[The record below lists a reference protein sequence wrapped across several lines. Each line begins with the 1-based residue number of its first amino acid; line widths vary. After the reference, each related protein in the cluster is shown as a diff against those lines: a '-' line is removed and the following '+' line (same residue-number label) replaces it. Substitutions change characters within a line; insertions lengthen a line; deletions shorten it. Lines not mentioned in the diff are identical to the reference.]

1 MSVVPNII
9 LGPPG
14 TGKTTTLLN
23 ILDEELKAETDPSR
37 IGYISFTRKA
47 AEEAVT
53 RACQRF
59 SYQRDQFP
67 YFRTIHSLCFRTLGL
82 RSSDILAGKKFF
94 EFADWA
100 GIRVTGRAW
109 SEDGLLTGFEPG
121 DRILFMENLAR
132 IREISL
138 RTQFDIDD
146 DFLTWNEVD
155 RVARSLA
162 VFKKKH
168 GLLDYTDMLTEFVR
182 SDIRVALDVLLVDE
196 SQDLSS
202 LQWRVVERL
211 AEGCRRV
218 VIAGDDDQAIYP
230 WAGAAVDQ
238 FIDMEGDV
246 RVLGQSW
253 RCPSSVQKMSGDLI
267 GQVRHRREKAWK
279 ARKGSRGTITRA
291 VDFADVDVTDPWQD
305 GQISP
310 PVLVLA
316 RNTYVLREQV
326 EPLLRAQGMVYEI
339 GGKSSLDLDALRAAE
354 TWEILRRG
362 DAVRLAE
369 VRDMYQYISSGK
381 GRIRRNFK
389 KLPTFG
395 DDPDSPVSMTMLRV
409 NGGLE
414 VSPEAIWH
422 DALDR
427 LPPDDMSYMLAA
439 RRRGEK
445 LRAAPRVRLSTIH
458 SAKGGEA
465 HHVVLMTE
473 MARRTFREM
482 EKNEDDEMRV
492 WYVALT
498 RAREKLTIVSSQT
511 PQECPWV

>member
-23 ILDEELKAETDPSR
+23 ILDEELKAGTDPSR

-59 SYQRDQFP
+59 NYDRDRFP
-67 YFRTIHSLCFRTLGL
+67 YFRTIHSLCFRALGL
-82 RSSDILAGKKFF
+82 KSADILAGKKFF
-94 EFADWA
+94 EFADWC

-109 SEDGLLTGFEPG
+109 SDDGLLTGFEAG

-138 RTQFDIDD
+138 RTQFNIDD
-146 DFLTWNEVD
+146 DNLTWSEVD

-162 VFKKKH
+162 KYKREH
-168 GLLDYTDMLTEFVR
+168 GLVDYTDMLTEFVR
-182 SDIRVALDVLLVDE
+182 SGVRIKLDVLLVDE

-211 AEGCRRV
+211 AESCRRV

-238 FIDMEGDV
+238 FIEMEGDV
-246 RVLGQSW
+246 KVLGQSW
-253 RCPSSVQKMSGDLI
+253 RCPSAIQAVSIDIINRVQ
-267 GQVRHRREKAWK
+267 HRRSKTWQ
-279 ARKGSRGTITRA
+279 ARKGSKGVISREMDIS
-291 VDFADVDVTDPWQD
+291 DVDVTDQWQEN
-305 GQISP
+305 QLSP

-316 RNTYVLREQV
+316 RNTYILREQV
-326 EPLLRAQGMVYEI
+326 EPALRAQGMVYEI
-339 GGKSSLDLDALRAAE
+339 GGKSSLDMGALRAAE
-354 TWEILRRG
+354 TWEILRKG
-362 DAVRLAE
+362 QSVRLDEA
-369 VRDMYQYISSGK
+369 RGMYQYISSGH
-381 GRIRRNFK
+381 GRIRKNFK
-389 KLPTFG
+389 KLPKFG
-395 DDPDSPVSMTMLRV
+395 DDPDIPVNMRDLRE

-414 VSPEAIWH
+414 VSPDALWH
-422 DALDR
+422 DALDK

-445 LRAAPRVRLSTIH
+445 LRATPRVRLSTIH

-482 EKNEDDEMRV
+482 EKNEDDELRV
-492 WYVALT
+492 WYVGVT
-498 RAREKLTIVSSQT
+498 RAKEKLTIVSSQT
-511 PQECPWV
+511 PQECPWI